1 MVAEAYRF
9 SSKCRFYKFL
19 QNQFDRSG
27 NPWVILPMLAVIPWT
42 EAFVEEDY

>member
-1 MVAEAYRF
+1 MAAEAYRL

-27 NPWVILPMLAVIPWT
+27 IPWVLPMLAVIPWT
-42 EAFVEEDY
+42 EAFVEEVY